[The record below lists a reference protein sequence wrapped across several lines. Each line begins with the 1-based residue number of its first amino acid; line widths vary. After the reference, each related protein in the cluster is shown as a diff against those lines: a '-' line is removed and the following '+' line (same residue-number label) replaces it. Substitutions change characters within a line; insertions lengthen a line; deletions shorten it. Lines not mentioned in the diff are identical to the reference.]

1 MGSVSCPRK
10 ESVALHIC
18 VVSSPPPPV
27 LPSPAVQ
34 PLFPKARA
42 VKLVKL
48 ALVMREK
55 AGGSP
60 FLLHRPLAD

>member
-42 VKLVKL
+42 
-48 ALVMREK
+48 E
-55 AGGSP
+55 
-60 FLLHRPLAD
+60 PLNSLNSLW